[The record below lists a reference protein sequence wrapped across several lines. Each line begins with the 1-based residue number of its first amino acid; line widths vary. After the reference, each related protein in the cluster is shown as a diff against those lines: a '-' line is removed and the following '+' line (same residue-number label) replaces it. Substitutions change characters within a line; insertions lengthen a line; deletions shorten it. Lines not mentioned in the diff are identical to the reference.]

1 MSSRTLGATR
11 MSSTE
16 RREEILEAA
25 LVEFARNGLDGART
39 DEVARR
45 AGVSQPYVFRLFG
58 TKKQLFLAAV
68 QRSFA
73 IAAAALA
80 DAAARAAPDERLEAM
95 RRAYGAL
102 ARDGITLRAQLQALL
117 QCRDDDVRR
126 TVAAGFGEVVRLL
139 AMAPGVDMFAIA
151 SFFAEAGF
159 RALAESSGLELGWEL
174 LRALDDGTEER
185 PSTPIAAAQ

>member
-1 MSSRTLGATR
+1 MGSRTLGATR

-58 TKKQLFLAAV
+58 TKKLLFLAAV
-68 QRSFA
+68 ARSFA
-73 IAAAALA
+73 IASAALA
-80 DAAARAAPDERLEAM
+80 DAAAGAEPHERLEAM

-117 QCRDDDVRR
+117 QCHDEDVRR
-126 TVAAGFGEVVRLL
+126 TVAAGFGEIVRLL
-139 AMAPGVDMFAIA
+139 APVPGVDMSAIA

-159 RALAESSGLELGWEL
+159 RALAESAGLELGWEL
-174 LRALDDGTEER
+174 LRALDSGSDAWPT
-185 PSTPIAAAQ
+185 SIAAAQ